1 MSLFKKNLVLS
12 GKGKLAYA
20 TIVKVG
26 SSVGI
31 KISAPVDGGLTAV
44 KLGSEEY
51 VLPCEAEASLET
63 GDFSPE
69 EVVIYVVKD
78 REVILSTTK
87 KDDGL
92 LKRALEYRVDE
103 AAKPVEVVEAVPID
117 ADEEL
122 KVIKNKPKENFY
134 IGIMDKI
141 EEMMTIYPAD
151 EELDDLLEGGNFV
164 KIPYDETDYYSVGT
178 LTSNGKVVYVVYA
191 IKGKSGIAPPKETAE
206 AAQFLPTDNGN
217 GYWVIMQDASSGDIV
232 KND

>member
-20 TIVKVG
+20 TVVKVG

-31 KISAPVDGGLTAV
+31 KLSAPIDGGLTAI

-51 VLPCEAEASLET
+51 VLPCEAETSLET
-63 GDFSPE
+63 GDFFPE
-69 EVVIYVVKD
+69 DVVIYILKDNEVV
-78 REVILSTTK
+78 LSTTK

-92 LKRALEYRVDE
+92 LKRALAYRADE
-103 AAKPVEVVEAVPID
+103 GVSTVEKVESVPVG

-122 KVIKNKPKENFY
+122 KVIKTKPKENFY

-141 EEMMTIYPAD
+141 EEMMTVYPAD
-151 EELDDLLEGGNFV
+151 EELNALLEGGSFV
-164 KIPYDETDYYSVGT
+164 KIPYDDSEYYSVGT
-178 LTSNGKVVYVVYA
+178 LSSEGKVIYVVYA

-206 AAQFLPTDNGN
+206 AAQFLPADNDN
-217 GYWVIMQDASSGDIV
+217 GYWVIMQDADNGEIV